1 MVGSPA
7 AVGGPRR
14 CEDFEADAGPIDKSW
29 WRRKRYPIAYVKQN
43 QTLPFLG
50 HKIVKEW
57 LQKHTDTSIT
67 GRCKSRPVLI
77 GQGMLVLYS
86 NGPLV
91 RDS

>member
-1 MVGSPA
+1 M
-7 AVGGPRR
+7 
-14 CEDFEADAGPIDKSW
+14 
-29 WRRKRYPIAYVKQN
+29 
-43 QTLPFLG
+43 LPFLE

-77 GQGMLVLYS
+77 GQSILVLYS

-91 RDS
+91 RDLTLPSLSVTSTNLDNSRAILIIDADLVDV